1 MTRADDDACSSA
13 FSSSGSNRTYSS
25 LAISYPSYRLL
36 AQDDPMDGTL
46 EAHLDPG
53 AASRVEQMER
63 DALGARGGKKLDGND
78 GEAEGDVEVL
88 QRARHGLG

>member
-1 MTRADDDACSSA
+1 VLERLQLLRLEPHVLVLGD
-13 FSSSGSNRTYSS
+13 
-25 LAISYPSYRLL
+25 LVPSYRLL

-63 DALGARGGKKLDGND
+63 DALGARGGKELDGND